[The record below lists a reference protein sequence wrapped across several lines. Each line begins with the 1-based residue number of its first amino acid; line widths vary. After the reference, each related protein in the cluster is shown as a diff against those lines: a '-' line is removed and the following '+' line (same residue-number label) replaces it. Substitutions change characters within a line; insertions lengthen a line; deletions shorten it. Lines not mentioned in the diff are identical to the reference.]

1 MQNLLK
7 EQFPGYTELYMPE
20 TLDPLTAQFQFT
32 TLAMTVLMLL
42 AVLLNL
48 CYAQMYQFRLRQHTF
63 SVYRM
68 CGC

>member
-42 AVLLNL
+42 AHLRAP
-48 CYAQMYQFRLRQHTF
+48 AQTAAGNDSAGVRRRF
-63 SVYRM
+63 
-68 CGC
+68 C